1 MRGTSQYSF
10 GPFRFDAEGRVL
22 YRGEHDL
29 GLPPKA
35 ADVLLLL
42 LARAGSV
49 VDKPQLL
56 DTVWAGRVV
65 GEGSLTRT
73 ISILRKALGGDD
85 ASRAYI
91 ATVSRRGYRFVAPL
105 DSRTAGVPAPER
117 VMLAVLPFANAG
129 SRRGHDYFTDGLT
142 EEMIAQLSTLN
153 PERLGVIARTSSL
166 MFKGAR
172 RRVADIGREL
182 GVRYVLEGSV
192 RRSRGRVCVAT
203 RLIQVS
209 DETQIWAGNYERAAG
224 DVLRLQ
230 AELAQAVAAG
240 IQVKLAPRGARR
252 IDAVRELPQD
262 AFEALLKGRHYLNQR
277 TEAAMRRSIGQFEA
291 VLQRSP
297 DCASA
302 YAGIADANVML
313 ACRGMVP
320 AKETFR
326 KSAAAAGRAIELDA
340 ELGDAHAS
348 LAHVR
353 LHDWDWVGLDAR
365 FRLAIEL
372 APALAIVNYWYAEY
386 LMSQGR
392 RDAAI
397 ATAENARRLDPL
409 SPVIGS
415 SLAMILYLAREYDRA
430 SRVLVDALETSP
442 GHFLPHLRLGLVRVQ
457 QRRFTDA
464 IRELR
469 LAARLADGSTE
480 TRAMLAMA
488 LAAGG
493 DVQGAARITKQ
504 LESAR
509 GRRYVLPYNIAKIH
523 AAAGDRALAF
533 DWLEIAYEG
542 GNPDLIELNSEP
554 VFDVLRGDRHFT
566 GLMRRIG
573 WNV

>member
-1 MRGTSQYSF
+1 MPGISQYSF
-10 GPFRFDAEGRVL
+10 GPFRFDADGRML
-22 YRGEHDL
+22 FRGQRDL

-35 ADVLLLL
+35 ADVMLLLL
-42 LARAGSV
+42 QRAGSV
-49 VDKPQLL
+49 VDKAALL

-73 ISILRKALGGDD
+73 ISILRKALGGED

-105 DSRTAGVPAPER
+105 DARTAGGPARER
-117 VMLAVLPFANAG
+117 VMLAVLPFAASG
-129 SRRGHDYFTDGLT
+129 ARRGHDFFTDGLT
-142 EEMIAQLSTLN
+142 EEMIAQLATLN
-153 PERLGVIARTSSL
+153 PERLGVIARTTSL
-166 MFKGAR
+166 MFKNSR

-182 GVRYVLEGSV
+182 GVHYVLEGTV
-192 RRSRGRVCVAT
+192 RRARGRVRVAT

-209 DETQIWAGNYERAAG
+209 DDTQVWAGNYERATG

-230 AELAQAVAAG
+230 AEIAQAVAAG
-240 IQVKLAPRGARR
+240 IRVQLAPRGVRR
-252 IDAVRELPQD
+252 IDSVRDLPPD
-262 AFEALLKGRHYLNQR
+262 AFEALLKGRHYLNRR
-277 TEAAMRRSIGQFEA
+277 TESAMRRSIAQFEA
-291 VLQRSP
+291 VLHRCP
-297 DCASA
+297 DCAPA
-302 YAGIADANVML
+302 WAGIADANVML

-326 KSAAAAGRAIELDA
+326 RSAAAAGRALALDD

-353 LHDWDWVGLDAR
+353 LHDWDWVGLDER

-372 APALAIVNYWYAEY
+372 APSLAIVNYWYAEY

-397 ATAENARRLDPL
+397 TAAESARRLDPL

-415 SLAMILYLAREYDRA
+415 ALAMILYLARDYDRA
-430 SRVLVDALETSP
+430 SRVLVDAIETAP

-457 QRRFTDA
+457 QRRHADA

-469 LAARLADGSTE
+469 LAARLAEGSTE
-480 TRAMLAMA
+480 TRSMLAMA
-488 LAAGG
+488 LAASG
-493 DVQGAARITKQ
+493 DTRGATRIVKE

-509 GRRYVLPYNIAKIH
+509 GRRYVLPYNIAKVH
-523 AAAGDRALAF
+523 AAAGDKARAF

-554 VFDVLRGDRHFT
+554 VFDVLRSDRHFA

>member
-1 MRGTSQYSF
+1 MPGISQYRF

-22 YRGEHDL
+22 FRGQQDL

-42 LARAGSV
+42 LTRAGSV
-49 VDKPQLL
+49 VGKAALL
-56 DTVWAGRVV
+56 DAVWAGRVV

-105 DSRTAGVPAPER
+105 DTHAVDTPASER

-129 SRRGHDYFTDGLT
+129 SHRKHDFFTDGLT

-166 MFKGAR
+166 MFKGSR
-172 RRVADIGREL
+172 RRVADIGRDL
-182 GVRYVLEGSV
+182 GVHYVLEGSV
-192 RRSRGRVCVAT
+192 RRARGRARVTT

-209 DETQIWAGNYERAAG
+209 DETQVWAGNEERAAG
-224 DVLRLQ
+224 DLLRLQ
-230 AELAQAVAAG
+230 AEVAQAVATG
-240 IQVKLAPRGARR
+240 IRVRLAPRGMRR
-252 IDAVRELPQD
+252 IDAVRELPPE
-262 AFEALLKGRHYLNQR
+262 AFESLLKARHHLNQR
-277 TEAAMRRSIGQFEA
+277 TEAAMRRSIAQFEA
-291 VLQRSP
+291 VLARCP
-297 DCASA
+297 DCAPA
-302 YAGIADANVML
+302 WAGIADANVML

-326 KSAAAAGRAIELDA
+326 KSAAAANRALELDG
-340 ELGDAHAS
+340 ELGDAHGS

-372 APALAIVNYWYAEY
+372 SPSLAIVNYWYAEY

-397 ATAENARRLDPL
+397 ATAESARRLDPL
-409 SPVIGS
+409 SPVIAS
-415 SLAMILYLAREYDRA
+415 ALAMILYLARDYDRA
-430 SRVLVDALETSP
+430 SRILVDAIETVP

-457 QRRFTDA
+457 QGQFGDA
-464 IRELR
+464 VRELR
-469 LAARLADGSTE
+469 RAVRLADNSTE

-493 DVQGAARITKQ
+493 DRAGAARIAKQ

-509 GRRYVLPYNIAKIH
+509 SRRYVLPYNIAKIH
-523 AAAGDRALAF
+523 AAAGDRTRAF

-554 VFDVLRGDRHFT
+554 VFDGLRGDRYFT

>member
-1 MRGTSQYSF
+1 MPGISQYSF

-22 YRGEHDL
+22 FRGPQDL

-42 LARAGSV
+42 LTRAGDV
-49 VDKPQLL
+49 VGKTALL

-73 ISILRKALGGDD
+73 ISLLRKALGGDA

-91 ATVSRRGYRFVAPL
+91 ATVSRRGYRFVAPV
-105 DSRTAGVPAPER
+105 DARAAGAPACER
-117 VMLAVLPFANAG
+117 VMLAVLPFVNSG
-129 SRRGHDYFTDGLT
+129 TRRGHDYFTDGLT

-166 MFKGAR
+166 MYKGLR

-182 GVRYVLEGSV
+182 GVQYVLEGNV
-192 RRSRGRVCVAT
+192 RRARGRVRVAA

-209 DETQIWAGNYERAAG
+209 DETQVWAGNYERASG

-230 AELAQAVAAG
+230 AKVAQAVAAG
-240 IQVKLAPRGARR
+240 IQVRLAPRGLRR
-252 IDAVRELPQD
+252 IDAVRDLPPD
-262 AFEALLKGRHYLNQR
+262 AFAALLKGRHYLNQR
-277 TEAAMRRSIGQFEA
+277 TEAAMRRSIVQFES
-291 VLQRSP
+291 VLDRCP
-297 DCASA
+297 DCAPA

-326 KSAAAAGRAIELDA
+326 RSAVAAARALELDG
-340 ELGDAHAS
+340 ELGDAHGS

-353 LHDWDWVGLDAR
+353 LHDWDWVGLDAC

-372 APALAIVNYWYAEY
+372 SPSLAIVNYWYAEY

-397 ATAENARRLDPL
+397 VAAENARRLDPL

-415 SLAMILYLAREYDRA
+415 ALAMILYLAREYDRA
-430 SRVLVDALETSP
+430 SRILVDAVETAP

-457 QRRFTDA
+457 QRRFSDA
-464 IRELR
+464 IRELQR
-469 LAARLADGSTE
+469 AARLADGSTE

-488 LAAGG
+488 MAASGN
-493 DVQGAARITKQ
+493 QRGAARIAKQ
-504 LESAR
+504 LVSAR

-523 AAAGDRALAF
+523 AAAGDRTRAL

-554 VFDVLRGDRHFT
+554 VFDGLRGDRHFT

-573 WNV
+573 WKV

>member
-10 GPFRFDAEGRVL
+10 GPFRFDVEGRML
-22 YRGEHDL
+22 FREQQDL

-42 LARAGSV
+42 LTRAGSV
-49 VDKPQLL
+49 VEKSALL
-56 DTVWAGRVV
+56 DSVWAGRVV

-91 ATVSRRGYRFVAPL
+91 ATVSKRGYRFVAPL
-105 DSRTAGVPAPER
+105 DARTSGETSGER

-129 SRRGHDYFTDGLT
+129 SRRGHDFFTDGLT

-166 MFKGAR
+166 MFKGSR
-172 RRVADIGREL
+172 GRVADIGREL
-182 GVRYVLEGSV
+182 GVYYLLEGTV
-192 RRSRGRVCVAT
+192 RRSRGRVRVSA

-209 DETQIWAGNYERAAG
+209 DETQVWGSNYERPAG

-230 AELAQAVAAG
+230 AEVAQAVAAG
-240 IQVKLAPRGARR
+240 IRVQLAPRGVRR
-252 IDAVRELPQD
+252 IDAVHDLPPQV
-262 AFEALLKGRHYLNQR
+262 FETLLKARHYLNQR
-277 TEAAMRRSIGQFEA
+277 TEAAMRRSIAQFEA
-291 VLQRSP
+291 VLQRCP
-297 DCASA
+297 DCAPA
-302 YAGIADANVML
+302 WAGIADANVML

-326 KSAAAAGRAIELDA
+326 RSAAAAGKALELDG

-365 FRLAIEL
+365 FRHAIEL
-372 APALAIVNYWYAEY
+372 SPSLAIVNYWYAEY
-386 LMSQGR
+386 LMNQGR

-397 ATAENARRLDPL
+397 AAAEDARHLDPL

-415 SLAMILYLAREYDRA
+415 AFAMILYLARDYDRA
-430 SRVLVDALETSP
+430 SHVLVDAIETSP

-457 QRRFTDA
+457 QRRFSDA

-469 LAARLADGSTE
+469 AAARLADGSTE
-480 TRAMLAMA
+480 TRSMLAMA
-488 LAAGG
+488 HAASG
-493 DVQGAARITKQ
+493 DLKGAMRIAKQ

-523 AAAGDRALAF
+523 AAAGDRTRAF
-533 DWLEIAYEG
+533 EWLEVAYEG

-554 VFDVLRGDRHFT
+554 VFDGLRGDRHFKA
-566 GLMRRIG
+566 LMRRIG
-573 WNV
+573 WNA

>member
-1 MRGTSQYSF
+1 MADIRQYRF

-22 YRGEHDL
+22 FRGPQDL

-42 LARAGSV
+42 IKRAGSV
-49 VDKPQLL
+49 VDKSTLL

-65 GEGSLTRT
+65 GDGSLTRT
-73 ISILRKALGGDD
+73 ISILRKALGGED
-85 ASRAYI
+85 ASRAYV

-105 DSRTAGVPAPER
+105 DAHDAVTQACGR
-117 VMLAVLPFANAG
+117 VMLAVLPFENAG
-129 SRRGHDYFTDGLT
+129 SRRGHDFFADGLT

-153 PERLGVIARTSSL
+153 PERLGVIARTSSE
-166 MFKGAR
+166 MFKGSR
-172 RRVADIGREL
+172 RRAADVGREL
-182 GVRYVLEGSV
+182 GVEFLLEGNV
-192 RRSRGRVCVAT
+192 RRARGRLRVAA

-209 DETQIWAGNYERAAG
+209 DETQVWAGNYERARG

-230 AELAQAVAAG
+230 AEVAQAVAAG
-240 IQVKLAPRGARR
+240 IQVRLAPRGLRR
-252 IDAVRELPQD
+252 IDAVRDLPPE

-277 TEAAMRRSIGQFEA
+277 TEAAMRRSIAQFES
-291 VLQRSP
+291 VLARCP
-297 DCASA
+297 DCAPA

-326 KSAAAAGRAIELDA
+326 KSATAAARALELDG
-340 ELGDAHAS
+340 ELGDAHGS

-372 APALAIVNYWYAEY
+372 SPSLAIVNYWYAEY

-392 RDAAI
+392 RDEAI
-397 ATAENARRLDPL
+397 AAAENARRICPV

-415 SLAMILYLAREYDRA
+415 ALAMILYLARDYDRA
-430 SRVLVDALETSP
+430 SHVLVDAIETTP
-442 GHFLPHLRLGLVRVQ
+442 GHFLPHLRLGLVRIQ
-457 QRRFTDA
+457 QRRFEDA

-469 LAARLADGSTE
+469 RATQLADGSTE

-488 LAAGG
+488 HAASGDLPEALAI
-493 DVQGAARITKQ
+493 VKQ

-509 GRRYVLPYNIAKIH
+509 CRRYVLPYNIAKIH
-523 AAAGDRALAF
+523 AAAGDRTRAF

-573 WNV
+573 WNL

>member
-1 MRGTSQYSF
+1 MPGISQYRF

-22 YRGEHDL
+22 FREETDL

-35 ADVLLLL
+35 ADTLLMLL
-42 LARAGSV
+42 RRAGSV
-49 VDKPQLL
+49 VDKSALL
-56 DTVWAGRVV
+56 DSVWAGSVV

-73 ISILRKALGGDD
+73 ISILRKALGGPD
-85 ASRAYI
+85 ASCAYI
-91 ATVSRRGYRFVAPL
+91 ATVSKRGYRFVAPL
-105 DSRTAGVPAPER
+105 DTRAAGPEVTGR
-117 VMLAVLPFANAG
+117 VMLAVLPFANSGA
-129 SRRGHDYFTDGLT
+129 RRGHDFFTDGLT

-166 MFKGAR
+166 MFKGSR
-172 RRVADIGREL
+172 RRIADIGREL
-182 GVRYVLEGSV
+182 GVHYVLEGAV
-192 RRSRGRVCVAT
+192 RRARGRVRVAT
-203 RLIQVS
+203 QLIQVS
-209 DETQIWAGNYERAAG
+209 DETQVWAGTYERATG

-230 AELAQAVAAG
+230 AEVAQAVAAG
-240 IQVKLAPRGARR
+240 IRVRLAPLGARR
-252 IDAVRELPQD
+252 IDAVRDLPPD

-277 TEAAMRRSIGQFEA
+277 TEAAMRRSIAQFES
-291 VLQRSP
+291 VLDRCP
-297 DCASA
+297 DCAAA

-326 KSAAAAGRAIELDA
+326 KSAAAAGKALELDG
-340 ELGDAHAS
+340 ELGDAHGS

-353 LHDWDWVGLDAR
+353 LHDWDWVGLDAQ
-365 FRLAIEL
+365 FRRAIEL
-372 APALAIVNYWYAEY
+372 SPSLAIVNYWYAEY

-397 ATAENARRLDPL
+397 AAAASARHLDPL

-415 SLAMILYLAREYDRA
+415 ALSMILYLARDYDRA
-430 SRVLVDALETSP
+430 SGVLVDAIETAP

-457 QRRFTDA
+457 QRRFADA

-469 LAARLADGSTE
+469 LATRLADGSTE

-488 LAAGG
+488 HAASG
-493 DVQGAARITKQ
+493 DRREAASIAKQ

-509 GRRYVLPYNIAKIH
+509 SRRYVLPYNIAKIY
-523 AAAGDRALAF
+523 AAAGDRTRAF

-554 VFDVLRGDRHFT
+554 VFDGLRGDRNFT